1 MPEVNLDTDAY
12 REEYMTLSAY
22 LTQVRGLIDD
32 QEGLPGWVVCELA
45 NVNWNRGH
53 CYLELVE
60 TSPDG
65 AVVAKARGTIW
76 SYRAMALS
84 RAFED
89 SCASPLRKGIKVM
102 LYVQSQ
108 LSELYGF
115 SLNVLDLDPSY
126 TLGDLEAKKQ
136 ATLKRLAE
144 EDLLERNKELEVP
157 TLPFRIAIVSAE
169 GAAGFGD
176 FMKHLRDSGV
186 DFVTELFSALMQGEG
201 APESIAAAF
210 GQIEEK
216 SGEFDAVAFIRG
228 GGSNLDLACF
238 DDYLIARSIAM
249 CSLPVISGIG
259 HERDNH
265 VCDEVASVRVKT
277 PTGAADFIIGKFADA
292 YASLQE
298 VSGRLFA
305 GVEDA
310 LASLEDDLERLS
322 SSFSSSLRNYTE
334 VRAEKLSNLHF
345 RLEQAALGNIDER
358 LHYLDK
364 VFTLLR
370 GADPS
375 RILERGYGIVIAS
388 GQKVTDISTISDGVR
403 LTIMMKDG
411 KVSLTASDVVIEKK
425 TEQ

>member
-1 MPEVNLDTDAY
+1 MPKMCQ
-12 REEYMTLSAY
+12 EYMTLSAY
-22 LTQVRGLIDD
+22 ISQLKGLIEDAG
-32 QEGLPGWVVCELA
+32 GLPEWIVCELA

-60 TSPDG
+60 TSAG
-65 AVVAKARGTIW
+65 GVVEAKARGTIW
-76 SYRAMALS
+76 SYRAAALS
-84 RAFED
+84 QAFEN
-89 SCASPLRKGIKVM
+89 SCGAPLRKGIKVM

-108 LSELYGF
+108 MSELYGF

-136 ATLKRLAE
+136 ATLKRLAQ

-157 TLPFRIAIVSAE
+157 ALPYRIAIVSAE
-169 GAAGFGD
+169 GAAGYGD
-176 FMKHLRDSGV
+176 FMKHLKDSGV
-186 DFVTELFSALMQGEG
+186 DFEVELFEAAMQGET
-201 APESIAAAF
+201 APESISSAF
-210 GQIEEK
+210 SLIEERA
-216 SGEFDAVAFIRG
+216 GEFDTVAFIRG

-265 VCDEVASVRVKT
+265 ICDEVASVRVKT
-277 PTGAADFIIGKFADA
+277 PTGAADFIIGRFADA
-292 YASLQE
+292 YSALQD
-298 VSGRLFA
+298 VSERLFE
-305 GVEDA
+305 GVEEA
-310 LASLEDDLERLS
+310 LSSFESALERLS

-334 VRAEKLSNLHF
+334 VRGEKLSSLKF
-345 RLEQAALGNIDER
+345 RLEKAAQGNIDER
-358 LHYLDK
+358 LHSLDK
-364 VFTLLR
+364 VFTLLQ

-375 RILERGYGIVIAS
+375 RILDRGYGIVTID
-388 GQKVTDISTISDGVR
+388 GQKVTDISSVSDGVR

-411 KVSLTASDVVIEKK
+411 KVSLTAKDVVIEKK

>member
-176 FMKHLRDSGV
+176 FMKHLSDSGV

-210 GQIEEK
+210 GQIEER

-310 LASLEDDLERLS
+310 LSSLEDDLERLS

-370 GADPS
+370 GTDPS

>member
-1 MPEVNLDTDAY
+1 MLEVNLDTDAY

-176 FMKHLRDSGV
+176 FMKHLSDSGV

-210 GQIEEK
+210 GQIEER

-388 GQKVTDISTISDGVR
+388 GQKVTDISTIFDGVR

>member
-22 LTQVRGLIDD
+22 LTQVRGLIED

-45 NVNWNRGH
+45 NVNWNSGH

-176 FMKHLRDSGV
+176 FMKHLSDSGV

-210 GQIEEK
+210 GQIEER

-345 RLEQAALGNIDER
+345 RLEQASLGNIDER

>member
-144 EDLLERNKELEVP
+144 EDLQERNKELEVP

-176 FMKHLRDSGV
+176 FMKHLSDSGV

-210 GQIEEK
+210 GQIEER

-322 SSFSSSLRNYTE
+322 SSFSSSWRNYTE

>member
-210 GQIEEK
+210 GQIEER